1 MGYHFFPYLEYFFY
15 FSLGITFL
23 LIVLMVFHI
32 KSKIISLEK
41 KGNELTDKYNDIVLD
56 ISNLRNNN
64 SHAAQLNLLPQVENI
79 RMSTKNPIPL
89 QQIYNHNIQ
98 PPFIPVSEPS
108 AAFKKII
115 VMDSELQDVFEISDG
130 VKDLDDSSRRS
141 DSEFDYDSNSDFE
154 SDVEIEIDAESISE
168 LDHVLSSSPENE
180 TNETVIA
187 PIEPDSILIHSVELS
202 DASTNN
208 VIMDIETPIRV
219 LKLDANES
227 IDIAPISNPK
237 EYQKMNVQSLKMLV
251 ISKGL
256 CSDPSKMKRAELIKL
271 LSNPQ

>member
-41 KGNELTDKYNDIVLD
+41 KGNELTDYYNEIVSDIA
-56 ISNLRNNN
+56 NLRNTVHSG
-64 SHAAQLNLLPQVENI
+64 SHALQLNQLPQVENI
-79 RMSTKNPIPL
+79 RMSTKTPIPL

-98 PPFIPVSEPS
+98 PPFIPVSSES
-108 AAFKKII
+108 SAFKKII
-115 VMDSELQDVFEISDG
+115 VMDSELQDVLEISDG
-130 VKDLDDSSRRS
+130 IKDLDDSSRRS

-154 SDVEIEIDAESISE
+154 SDVEIEVDSISV
-168 LDHVLSSSPENE
+168 LDHAVSPMNE
-180 TNETVIA
+180 SNETVIP
-187 PIEPDSILIHSVELS
+187 PIETESILELS

-208 VIMDIETPIRV
+208 VMDLETPIRV
-219 LKLDANES
+219 LKLDTNES
-227 IDIAPISNPK
+227 INISPISNPK
-237 EYQKMNVQSLKMLV
+237 ELQKMNVQSLKMLV

-271 LSNPQ
+271 LSDPQ